1 MLAQCTITDN
11 YMLIVGNRGNSD
23 KNNNASSTADI
34 SVEMGNLKEKKTSLA
49 VDNPLNKKN

>member
-1 MLAQCTITDN
+1 VLAQCTITDN